1 MPYANTPSLTLT
13 GNYTHYKLLN
23 LGFFAHSAYRSYSQ
37 SVIQAPVAVEH
48 ILFWQF
54 SCNLGDEILSLTGR
68 SAILVSF
75 AYNKRWLMLS
85 IECSAIVLIS
95 RHRFLLFFCRTDRG
109 NCQVPV
115 GGHRSE
121 RCQLHTAHHDC
132 RDTNR
137 CHWLGPTWGK
147 FHSFEWRVPRSQ
159 ARPHPSGNK
168 IKLLSNKVRLN

>member
-95 RHRFLLFFCRTDRG
+95 RDSHLFAPLLEEIVKFQLEDTDLSVANSIRRIMIAETPTVAIDWVQLEANSTVLSDEFLAHR
-109 NCQVPV
+109 
-115 GGHRSE
+115 
-121 RCQLHTAHHDC
+121 
-132 RDTNR
+132 
-137 CHWLGPTWGK
+137 LGLIPL
-147 FHSFEWRVPRSQ
+147 V
-159 ARPHPSGNK
+159 
-168 IKLLSNKVRLN
+168 IKLNCCPIK